1 MDSGSRQG
9 SNQGQDVGAMSPL
22 PPADDAPNKTS
33 KGTRGRPKG
42 RSFTK
47 MIAIKLTDDER
58 ERLDWVCDKRGS
70 GISELFREW
79 MNREVAELED
89 VLKEKSVET

>member
-1 MDSGSRQG
+1 MT
-9 SNQGQDVGAMSPL
+9 
-22 PPADDAPNKTS
+22 DAPKKTS

-42 RSFTK
+42 RSHTN

-58 ERLDWVCDKRGS
+58 ERLDWVCDKRGA

-79 MNREVAELED
+79 MFREAAELEE
-89 VLKEKSVET
+89 VLKEKSV